1 MTFTHLS
8 LILIIFFL
16 IFPAKIKEPD
26 NIQYYDAYTLR
37 LRSTLIKIYSF
48 LNLLVIGFYIAAFIL
63 ILFYPNLYKRVV
75 WKRFVKKIN

>member
-48 LNLLVIGFYIAAFIL
+48 LNLLVIGFYIVAFIL
-63 ILFYPNLYKRVV
+63 ILFYPDLYLR
-75 WKRFVKKIN
+75 II

>member
-37 LRSTLIKIYSF
+37 LRSTLAKIYSF

-63 ILFYPNLYKRVV
+63 ILFYPDLYKRVV
-75 WKRFVKKIN
+75 

>member
-37 LRSTLIKIYSF
+37 LRSALVKIYSF
-48 LNLLVIGFYIAAFIL
+48 LNLLVIGFYIVAFIL
-63 ILFYPNLYKRVV
+63 ILFYPDLYLR
-75 WKRFVKKIN
+75 II

>member
-26 NIQYYDAYTLR
+26 NIQYYDNYTLR

-48 LNLLVIGFYIAAFIL
+48 LNLLVIGFYIVAFIL
-63 ILFYPNLYKRVV
+63 ILFYPELYLR
-75 WKRFVKKIN
+75 II